1 MPARRIVQVAYAT
14 MMKRYV
20 YGKGFFPAHAAH
32 SPEAFTSESSQ
43 YKLHLV
49 QALKPY
55 DRCKLYKFSYEFQV
69 KLEEA
74 SVAAKLNFQLR
85 CRTALGWQNKPTTHL
100 RLGFSK
106 FLQAIRHK

>member
-1 MPARRIVQVAYAT
+1 
-14 MMKRYV
+14 
-20 YGKGFFPAHAAH
+20 
-32 SPEAFTSESSQ
+32 
-43 YKLHLV
+43 V

-74 SVAAKLNFQLR
+74 SVAAQLNFQLR
-85 CRTALGWQNKPTTHL
+85 CRITLGWQNKPTTHL

-106 FLQAIRHK
+106 FLQAIRHEWDSKVNIISNFSHHTAEDPFVVNEDSINGKNY